1 MKKRTLKLIMSGLM
15 IAMMG
20 GALAGCGDSGSDAS
34 TSSAGSASSTS
45 KGNQE
50 VTIAVSGSTSV
61 GRPLMEKV
69 AKAYEAKNSN
79 VSIEINQVGSSAGIK
94 DTINGVAE
102 LGMSSRD
109 LKDEEK
115 ASGVEGTAIAY
126 DGIAVIVNP
135 ENKITNLTLEQLKD
149 VYTGKIT
156 NWKDLGGEDGQ
167 IVVVSREDG
176 SGTRDAFQEI
186 VGYKSEEL
194 VADATI
200 ADGSGNIKTTVAGNK
215 NAIGFVSFSY
225 VDNTVNAIEVNGVK
239 PEEELAKSG
248 EYKLSRPFLII
259 TKKDTLTDE
268 GQKVIDYILS
278 EEGQKIVEENKLIKI
293 K

>member
-15 IAMMG
+15 VAMMG
-20 GALAGCGDSGSDAS
+20 GALAGCGDSSSDAS
-34 TSSAGSASSTS
+34 TNSASSN

-61 GRPLMEKV
+61 GPLMEKV
-69 AKAYEAKNSN
+69 AKAYEAKNEN

-115 ASGVEGTAIAY
+115 SSGVSGTAIAY
-126 DGIAVIVNP
+126 DGIAVIVNT
-135 ENKITNLTLEQLKD
+135 ENKVKNLTLDQLKD
-149 VYTGKIT
+149 IYTGKIT
-156 NWKDLGGEDGQ
+156 NWKDVGGENGQ

-200 ADGSGNIKTTVAGNK
+200 ADGSGNIKTTVSGNK

-225 VDNTVNAIEVNGVK
+225 VDDSVSALELDGVK
-239 PEEELAKSG
+239 PEEKLAKSG

-259 TKKDTLTDE
+259 TKKDTLTEE

-278 EEGQKIVEENKLIKI
+278 DEGQKIVEEDKLIKI

>member
-1 MKKRTLKLIMSGLM
+1 MFNKKRLIALLTGTLLVGS
-15 IAMMG
+15 
-20 GALAGCGDSGSDAS
+20 LAVGCSSSNAGSGS
-34 TSSAGSASSTS
+34 
-45 KGNQE
+45 GNE
-50 VTIAVSGSTSV
+50 SNKITVSGSTSI
-61 GRPLMEKV
+61 GPTMEILAEDYQKEN
-69 AKAYEAKNSN
+69 KGTT
-79 VSIEINQVGSSAGIK
+79 IEVQQVGSSAGIK

-115 ASGVEGTAIAY
+115 SSGAEGTAIAY

-135 ENKITNLTLEQLKD
+135 ANKVTNLTLEQLKD

-200 ADGSGNIKTTVAGNK
+200 ADGSGNIKTTVSGNK

-225 VDNTVNAIEVNGVK
+225 VDNTVNAIELNGVK

-248 EYKLSRPFLII
+248 EYKLSRPFLIV

-268 GQKVIDYILS
+268 GKKVIDYILS
-278 EEGQKIVEENKLIKI
+278 EEGQKIVEEDKLIKV

>member
-34 TSSAGSASSTS
+34 TGSAGSSSS
-45 KGNQE
+45 NGNKE

-61 GRPLMEKV
+61 GPLMEKV

-135 ENKITNLTLEQLKD
+135 ANKVTNLTLEQLKD

-200 ADGSGNIKTTVAGNK
+200 ADGSGNIKTTVSGNK

-225 VDNTVNAIEVNGVK
+225 VDNTVSAIEVNGVK

-248 EYKLSRPFLII
+248 EYKLSRPFLIV

-268 GQKVIDYILS
+268 GKKVIDYILS
-278 EEGQKIVEENKLIKI
+278 EEGQKIVEEDKLIKV

>member
-15 IAMMG
+15 IAMIG

-34 TSSAGSASSTS
+34 TSSASSTG

-61 GRPLMEKV
+61 GPLMEKV

-135 ENKITNLTLEQLKD
+135 ANKVTNLTLEQLKD

-200 ADGSGNIKTTVAGNK
+200 ADGSGNIKTTVSGNK

-225 VDNTVNAIEVNGVK
+225 VDNTVNAIELNGVK

-248 EYKLSRPFLII
+248 EYKLSRPFLIV

-268 GQKVIDYILS
+268 GKKVIDYILS
-278 EEGQKIVEENKLIKI
+278 EEGQKIVEEDKLIKV

>member
-34 TSSAGSASSTS
+34 TGSAGSSSST

-61 GRPLMEKV
+61 GPLMEKV

-115 ASGVEGTAIAY
+115 SSGAEGTAIAY

-135 ENKITNLTLEQLKD
+135 ANKVTNLTLEQLKD

-200 ADGSGNIKTTVAGNK
+200 ADGSGNIKTTVSGNK

-225 VDNTVNAIEVNGVK
+225 VDNTVNAIELNGVK

-248 EYKLSRPFLII
+248 EYKLSRPFLIV

-268 GQKVIDYILS
+268 GKKVIDYILS
-278 EEGQKIVEENKLIKI
+278 EEGQKIVEEDKLIKV